1 VTGSL
6 ATILWLTALRREGLG
21 VSGWTF
27 LKLGILVM
35 PPASALAIGGVFL
48 SPLPS
53 RMKDISMQGIS
64 AYWLYPLIAI
74 AGALQAWG
82 PPMNGALRNS
92 LSNPWL
98 SSLVSFLP
106 IVALLFCIWLCFPR
120 PMPTLEGVQ
129 NMPWWAPLGGVIG
142 AFAVVAGL
150 VFVNQVGA
158 GPFAA
163 WLITAN
169 ILMSLVIDKFGM
181 FGMDQHPLSLWRM
194 LGGAFMVVGVI
205 LITKF

>member
-1 VTGSL
+1 
-6 ATILWLTALRREGLG
+6 
-21 VSGWTF
+21 
-27 LKLGILVM
+27 
-35 PPASALAIGGVFL
+35 
-48 SPLPS
+48 
-53 RMKDISMQGIS
+53 MQGIS
-64 AYWLYPLIAI
+64 AYWVYPLIAI

-98 SSLVSFLP
+98 ASLASLVSFLP
-106 IVALLFCIWLCFPR
+106 IAALLFCIWLCFPR
-120 PMPTLEGVQ
+120 PIPTLEGVQ

-150 VFVNQVGA
+150 VFVNKVGA

-181 FGMDQHPLSLWRM
+181 FGMDQHPLGVWRM
-194 LGGAFMVVGVI
+194 LGAALMVVGVT